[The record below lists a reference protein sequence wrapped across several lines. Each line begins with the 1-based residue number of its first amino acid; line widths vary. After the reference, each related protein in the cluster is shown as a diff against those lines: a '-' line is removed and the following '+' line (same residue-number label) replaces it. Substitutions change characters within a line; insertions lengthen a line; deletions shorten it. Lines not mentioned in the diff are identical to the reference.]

1 MEVETFFFF
10 VYTFLPQADYAIY
23 KAARDCRLIQE
34 DFALVYTGW
43 RY

>member
-23 KAARDCRLIQE
+23 KAARDL
-34 DFALVYTGW
+34 D
-43 RY
+43 